1 MSVAKVSQNSV
12 SKPLSAVVKNTQTL
26 IRFESVTPNQGGA
39 IDWLSNELTALG
51 FNCEQF
57 ICEGVTNLIAYVSF
71 EQEGP
76 CVAFSGHIDVVPAE
90 SSNWLSPP
98 FAGNI
103 INNAVYGRGAA
114 DMKGSLA
121 AMVTGCL
128 QFVANHPDHRGSI
141 ALLLTSDEEGPAVN
155 GTVKVDE
162 VLCNRKEII
171 DWCIVG
177 EPTSREQTGDVIKNG
192 RRGSLGGKLTIHGVQ
207 GHVAY
212 PHLADNPIHRAA
224 DIVTRLATQTWDE
237 GNEFFPPT
245 TFQVSNLNSGTGAT
259 NVIPG
264 QAEIDFNFRY
274 SPESTVESIK
284 KRVNAL
290 CQQVWTNYEI
300 DWSKPN
306 LPFQTQSGELVDAV
320 SAAIYAVTGL
330 TTELSTEG
338 GTSDGRFIATTGAQ
352 VIELGPVNRTI
363 HQIDEQVA
371 VADLDKLASIYQK
384 LLENLLL

>member
-1 MSVAKVSQNSV
+1 MSSTLEFAR
-12 SKPLSAVVKNTQTL
+12 TL
-26 IRFESVTPNQGGA
+26 IRQASVTPEDAGCQ
-39 IDWLSNELTALG
+39 D
-51 FNCEQF
+51 
-57 ICEGVTNLIAYVSF
+57 LIAEALQPAGFKPDFLTYGEVRNVWLRRGQVHPLLVF
-71 EQEGP
+71 
-76 CVAFSGHIDVVPAE
+76 AGHTDVVPTGPIE
-90 SSNWLSPP
+90 KWHHPP
-98 FAGNI
+98 FDAVVQDNI
-103 INNAVYGRGAA
+103 LHGRGAA

-155 GTVKVDE
+155 GTVKVVE

-212 PHLADNPIHRAA
+212 PHLADNPIHRAS

-320 SAAIYAVTGL
+320 SAAIYAVTGF

>member
-1 MSVAKVSQNSV
+1 
-12 SKPLSAVVKNTQTL
+12 
-26 IRFESVTPNQGGA
+26 
-39 IDWLSNELTALG
+39 
-51 FNCEQF
+51 
-57 ICEGVTNLIAYVSF
+57 
-71 EQEGP
+71 
-76 CVAFSGHIDVVPAE
+76 
-90 SSNWLSPP
+90 
-98 FAGNI
+98 
-103 INNAVYGRGAA
+103 
-114 DMKGSLA
+114 MKGSLA

-155 GTVKVDE
+155 GTVKVVE

-245 TFQVSNLNSGTGAT
+245 TFQVSNLNSGTGAS
-259 NVIPG
+259 NVIPA
-264 QAEIDFNFRY
+264 QATLDFNLRY
-274 SPESTVESIK
+274 SPESSVESIK
-284 KRVNAL
+284 ERVNAL
-290 CQQVWTNYEI
+290 CQQVWTDYEI

>member
-1 MSVAKVSQNSV
+1 MSSTLEFAR
-12 SKPLSAVVKNTQTL
+12 TL
-26 IRFESVTPNQGGA
+26 IRQASVTPEDAGCQ
-39 IDWLSNELTALG
+39 D
-51 FNCEQF
+51 
-57 ICEGVTNLIAYVSF
+57 LIAEALQPAGFKPDFLTYGEVRNVWLRRGQVHPLLVF
-71 EQEGP
+71 
-76 CVAFSGHIDVVPAE
+76 AGHTDVVPTGPIE
-90 SSNWLSPP
+90 KWHHPP
-98 FAGNI
+98 FDAVVQDNI
-103 INNAVYGRGAA
+103 LHGRGAA

-155 GTVKVDE
+155 GTVKVVE

-245 TFQVSNLNSGTGAT
+245 TFQVSILNSGTGAT

>member
-1 MSVAKVSQNSV
+1 MSLVIDVAKN
-12 SKPLSAVVKNTQTL
+12 L
-26 IRFESVTPNQGGA
+26 INRRSVTPEDAGCQEYMKA
-39 IDWLSNELTALG
+39 WLDESG
-51 FNCEQF
+51 FSHEDMVF
-57 ICEGVTNLIAYVSF
+57 EDTTNLWSRRGSD
-71 EQEGP
+71 GP
-76 CVAFSGHIDVVPAE
+76 LLCFAGHTDVVPSGPE
-90 SSNWLSPP
+90 DVWQTPP
-98 FAGNI
+98 FVATEKDG
-103 INNAVYGRGAA
+103 YLHGRGAA

-155 GTVKVDE
+155 GTVKVVE